1 MKKESCDILIIGGGP
16 AGGVC
21 ASTAKI
27 SNSEKRIIVLR
38 ENEKQ
43 LVPCSIPYVFGNVL
57 GSVENGLA
65 PCGLPANMEIESWVG
80 TVTDVDV
87 KNKIA
92 FYDDVEISFDKL
104 VFATGSIPFV
114 HQSLEHSLSLEGV
127 FSVPKNVE
135 AIIKLKDYADKNQ
148 NIVVVGSGFIGIEIA
163 MEFADIGK
171 NVTVVG
177 GSEFIL
183 NRAFD
188 ADIAKEAQVIVE
200 KAGVKYV
207 GSDRVVEIVAKNG
220 HNGVNGVKIKSGRV
234 IDSDVVIIATGY
246 KPNTQLADKV
256 GVSLGHYGGIWVD
269 DYMRTQ
275 NQDIF
280 AVGDCTARRG
290 FISKAPSRVMLAST
304 SAAEARVAGS
314 SMYGIKYLKGMSG
327 TISIFSTKIG
337 DTVFASAGV
346 TADKA
351 EVKTK
356 TTMIIGSF
364 KGINRH
370 PAKMPGTREQYV
382 KLIVSRYSGQILGG
396 QVIGGDEAGEIINLI
411 GNIIE
416 SGKSVYSVMS
426 MQVATQPMLTGAP
439 TNYPLIMAAIMAI
452 KEMES
457 K

>member
-1 MKKESCDILIIGGGP
+1 MKKESCDILVIGSGP

-27 SNSEKRIIVLR
+27 SNPDKKIVVLR
-38 ENEKQ
+38 EQEQQ
-43 LVPCSIPYVFGNVL
+43 LVPCSIPYVFGNTL
-57 GSVENGLA
+57 GSVENSLA
-65 PCGLPANMEIESWVG
+65 PCGLPANMDIEAKVG
-80 TVTDVDV
+80 TVSDIDI

-92 FYDDVEISFDKL
+92 YYNDSEISFDKL

-114 HQSLEHSLSLEGV
+114 HESLQHSLNLKGV
-127 FSVPKNVE
+127 FTIAKNVE
-135 AIIKLKDYADKNQ
+135 LIRKLKDYSDDKQ
-148 NIVVVGSGFIGIEIA
+148 NITVVGSGFIGIEIA

-188 ADIAKEAQVIVE
+188 SDIAQEAQKIVTN
-200 KAGVKYV
+200 AGVNYI
-207 GSDRVVEIVAKNG
+207 GSDRVVEIVDKNG
-220 HNGVNGVKIKSGRV
+220 DNIVNGVKLKSGRV
-234 IDSDVVIIATGY
+234 VDADVVILATGY
-246 KPNTQLADKV
+246 KPNTQLADKA
-256 GVSLGHYGGIWVD
+256 GISLGHYGGIWVD
-269 DYMRTQ
+269 DYMRTE

-290 FISKAPSRVMLAST
+290 FISKAPSKVMLAST

-314 SMYGIKYLKGMSG
+314 SIYGIKYLKGMSG

-351 EVKTK
+351 EVKTN
-356 TTMIIGSF
+356 TTMVIGSF

-382 KLIVSRYSGQILGG
+382 KLIVSRYSGQVLGG
-396 QVIGGDEAGEIINLI
+396 QVIGGDEVGEIINLI
-411 GNIIE
+411 GHIIE
-416 SGKSVYSVMS
+416 SGKNVYSVMS
-426 MQVATQPMLTGAP
+426 MQVATQPMLTAAP
-439 TNYPLIMAAIMAI
+439 TSYPLIMAAIMAI
-452 KEMES
+452 KEME

>member
-1 MKKESCDILIIGGGP
+1 MQKENCDILIIGGGP

-21 ASTAKI
+21 AFTAKI
-27 SNSEKRIIVLR
+27 NNPEKKIIVLR
-38 ENEKQ
+38 ESEQQ
-43 LVPCSIPYVFGNVL
+43 LVPCSIPYVFGKTL

-65 PCGLPANMEIESWVG
+65 PCGLPAKMDIESKVG
-80 TVTDVDV
+80 TVKDIDI

-92 FYDDVEISFDKL
+92 YYDESSITFDKL
-104 VFATGSIPFV
+104 VFATGSIPFI
-114 HQSLEHSLSLEGV
+114 HESLQHSLSLEGV
-127 FSVPKNVE
+127 FSIPKNVE
-135 AIIKLKDYADKNQ
+135 LIRSLKDYSDDKK
-148 NIVVVGSGFIGIEIA
+148 NIIIVGSGFIGIEIA
-163 MEFADIGK
+163 MEFAGIGK
-171 NVTVVG
+171 DVTVVG

-188 ADIAKEAQVIVE
+188 ADIAKEAQAIVE
-200 KAGVKYV
+200 EAGVKYI
-207 GSDRVVEIVAKNG
+207 GSDRVVEIVDKNG
-220 HNGVNGVKIKSGRV
+220 DNIVNGVKLKSGKV
-234 IDSDVVIIATGY
+234 IDSDVVILATGY
-246 KPNTQLADKV
+246 KPNTELADKV
-256 GVSLGHYGGIWVD
+256 GISLGHYGGIWVD
-269 DYMRTQ
+269 DYMRTE

-290 FISKAPSRVMLAST
+290 FISKAPSKVMLAST

-314 SMYGIKYLKGMSG
+314 SIYGIKYLKGMSG

-351 EVKTK
+351 EIKTK

-364 KGINRH
+364 KGLNRH
-370 PAKMPGTREQYV
+370 PATMPGTREQYV

-396 QVIGGDEAGEIINLI
+396 QVIGGDEVGEIINLI

-426 MQVATQPMLTGAP
+426 MQVATQPMITGAP
-439 TNYPLIMAAIMAI
+439 TNYPLIMAAMMAI

-457 K
+457 

>member
-1 MKKESCDILIIGGGP
+1 MQKESCDILVIGCGP

-27 SNSEKRIIVLR
+27 SNPDKKVVVLR
-38 ENEKQ
+38 EHAQQ
-43 LVPCSIPYVFGNVL
+43 LVPCSIPYVFGNTL
-57 GSVENGLA
+57 GSVENALA
-65 PCGLPANMEIESWVG
+65 PCGLPANMDIESKVA
-80 TVTDVDV
+80 TVSDIDI

-92 FYDDVEISFDKL
+92 YYNDSEISFDKL

-114 HQSLEHSLSLEGV
+114 HESLQHSLDLDGV
-127 FSVPKNVE
+127 FIIPKNVE
-135 AIIKLKDYADKNQ
+135 LIKKVKDYSADKQ
-148 NIVVVGSGFIGIEIA
+148 NIIIVGSGFIGIEIA

-171 NVTVVG
+171 SVTVVG

-188 ADIAKEAQVIVE
+188 SDIAKEAQVIVE
-200 KAGVKYV
+200 KAGVKYI
-207 GSDRVVEIVAKNG
+207 GSDRVVEIVDKN
-220 HNGVNGVKIKSGRV
+220 NDNIVNGVKLKSGRV
-234 IDSDVVIIATGY
+234 VNADVVILATGY
-246 KPNTQLADKV
+246 KPNTLLADKV
-256 GVSLGHYGGIWVD
+256 GISLGHFGGIWVD
-269 DYMRTQ
+269 DYMRTE

-290 FISKAPSRVMLAST
+290 FISKAPSKVMLAST

-314 SMYGIKYLKGMSG
+314 SIYGIKYLKGMSG
-327 TISIFSTKIG
+327 TIAIFSTKIG

-351 EVKTK
+351 EVKTN

-382 KLIVSRYSGQILGG
+382 KLIVSRYSGQVLGG
-396 QVIGGDEAGEIINLI
+396 QVIGGDEVGEIINLI
-411 GNIIE
+411 GHIIE

-426 MQVATQPMLTGAP
+426 MQVATQPMLTAAP

-457 K
+457 

>member
-1 MKKESCDILIIGGGP
+1 MKKENCDILIIGGGP

-21 ASTAKI
+21 AFTAKI
-27 SNSEKRIIVLR
+27 NNPEKKIIVLR

-43 LVPCSIPYVFGNVL
+43 LVPCSIPYVFGKTL

-65 PCGLPANMEIESWVG
+65 PCGLPANMDIESKVG
-80 TVTDVDV
+80 TINDIDI
-87 KNKIA
+87 KNKTA
-92 FYDDVEISFDKL
+92 YYEDNSISYDKL
-104 VFATGSIPFV
+104 VFATGSIPFI
-114 HQSLEHSLSLEGV
+114 HESLQHSLSLDGV
-127 FSVPKNVE
+127 FSIPKNVE
-135 AIIKLKDYADKNQ
+135 IIKNLKDYSDDKK
-148 NIVVVGSGFIGIEIA
+148 NIIIVGSGFIGIEIA
-163 MEFADIGK
+163 MEFAGIGK

-177 GSEFIL
+177 GSKYIL

-188 ADIAKEAQVIVE
+188 ADIAKEAQTIVE
-200 KAGVKYV
+200 AAGVKYI
-207 GSDRVVEIVAKNG
+207 GSDRVVEIVDKNG
-220 HNGVNGVKIKSGRV
+220 DNIVNGVKLKSGKI
-234 IDSDVVIIATGY
+234 IDSDVVVLATGY
-246 KPNTQLADKV
+246 KPNAELADKV
-256 GVSLGHYGGIWVD
+256 GISLGHYGGIWVD
-269 DYMRTQ
+269 DYMRTE

-290 FISKAPSRVMLAST
+290 FISKAPSKVMLAST

-314 SMYGIKYLKGMSG
+314 SIYGIKYLKGMSG

-351 EVKTK
+351 EIKTN

-364 KGINRH
+364 KGLNRH
-370 PAKMPGTREQYV
+370 PATMPGAREQYV

-396 QVIGGDEAGEIINLI
+396 QVIGGDEVGEIINLI

-426 MQVATQPMLTGAP
+426 MQVATQPMITGAP
-439 TNYPLIMAAIMAI
+439 TNYPLIMAAMMAI

-457 K
+457 

>member
-1 MKKESCDILIIGGGP
+1 MQKKSCDILVIGGGP

-21 ASTAKI
+21 ASIAKI
-27 SNSEKRIIVLR
+27 NNPNKKIIILR
-38 ENEKQ
+38 EHEQQ
-43 LVPCSIPYVFGNVL
+43 LVPCSIPYVFGNTL

-65 PCGLPANMEIESWVG
+65 PCGLPANMDIESIIA
-80 TVTDVDV
+80 TVNDIDI

-92 FYDDVEISFDKL
+92 YYENTEISFDKL

-114 HQSLEHSLSLEGV
+114 HESLEHSLELDGV
-127 FSVPKNVE
+127 FTIVKNVE
-135 AIIKLKDYADKNQ
+135 LIKKLKDYSDDKQ

-163 MEFADIGK
+163 MEFAGIGK
-171 NVTVVG
+171 DVTVVG

-188 ADIAKEAQVIVE
+188 SDIAKEAQVIVE
-200 KAGVKYV
+200 KAGVTYI
-207 GSDRVVEIVAKNG
+207 GSDRVVEIVDKNG
-220 HNGVNGVKIKSGRV
+220 DNIVNGVKLKSGRIV
-234 IDSDVVIIATGY
+234 DADVVILATGY
-246 KPNTQLADKV
+246 KPNTQLADKA
-256 GVSLGHYGGIWVD
+256 GISLGHYGGIWVD
-269 DYMRTQ
+269 DYMRTE
-275 NQDIF
+275 NLDIF

-290 FISKAPSRVMLAST
+290 FISKAPSKVMLAST

-314 SMYGIKYLKGMSG
+314 SIYGIKYLKGMSG
-327 TISIFSTKIG
+327 TIAIFSTKIG

-351 EVKTK
+351 EVKTN

-370 PAKMPGTREQYV
+370 PAKMPGTRDQYV
-382 KLIVSRYSGQILGG
+382 KLIVSRHSGQVLGG
-396 QVIGGDEAGEIINLI
+396 QVIGGDEVGEIVNLI
-411 GNIIE
+411 GHIIE

-426 MQVATQPMLTGAP
+426 MQVATQPMLTAAP
-439 TNYPLIMAAIMAI
+439 TSYPLIMAAIMAI

-457 K
+457 

>member
-16 AGGVC
+16 SGGVC
-21 ASTAKI
+21 ASIAKI
-27 SNSEKRIIVLR
+27 NNQNKKIVVIR

-43 LVPCSIPYVFGNVL
+43 LVPCSIPYVFGKTL

-65 PCGLPANMEIESWVG
+65 PCGLPANMDIDSKVG
-80 TVTDVDV
+80 TVTDIDID
-87 KNKIA
+87 NKVA
-92 FYDDVEISFDKL
+92 YYNDTQISFDKL
-104 VFATGSIPFV
+104 VLATGSIPFV
-114 HQSLEHSLSLEGV
+114 HKSLQHSLELEGV
-127 FSVPKNVE
+127 FTISKNV
-135 AIIKLKDYADKNQ
+135 ALIQKLKDYSQDKQ
-148 NIVVVGSGFIGIEIA
+148 NIIIVGSGFIGIEIA
-163 MEFADIGK
+163 MEFAGIGK

-177 GSEFIL
+177 GSKFIL

-188 ADIAKEAQVIVE
+188 ADIAQEAQKIVLD
-200 KAGVKYV
+200 AGVTYV
-207 GSDRVVEIVAKNG
+207 GSDRVVEIIDKNG
-220 HNGVNGVKIKSGRV
+220 DKIVNSVKLKSGRILDTDIV
-234 IDSDVVIIATGY
+234 ILATGY
-246 KPNTQLADKV
+246 QPNTALADKA
-256 GVSLGHYGGIWVD
+256 GISLGHYGGIWVD

-290 FISKAPSRVMLAST
+290 FISKAPSKVMLAST
-304 SAAEARVAGS
+304 SSAEARVAGS
-314 SMYGIKYLKGMSG
+314 SLYGIKYLKGMSG

-351 EVKTK
+351 EVKTN

-382 KLIVSRYSGQILGG
+382 KLIVSRHSGQILGG
-396 QVIGGDEAGEIINLI
+396 QVIGGDEVGEIINLI
-411 GNIIE
+411 GHIIE

-457 K
+457 